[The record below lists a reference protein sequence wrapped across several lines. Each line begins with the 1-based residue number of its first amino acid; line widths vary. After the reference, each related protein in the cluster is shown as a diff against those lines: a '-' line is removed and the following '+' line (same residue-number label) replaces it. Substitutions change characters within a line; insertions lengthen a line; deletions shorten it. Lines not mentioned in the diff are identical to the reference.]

1 MKFLIKL
8 FYDVPTY
15 AKCLRWGIFKT
26 LLYLLFIALIT
37 ATSGYLTI
45 CEPIK
50 KAYFENI
57 GELKTQL
64 ANIKIENGKIQP
76 YLGNELAIKDALG
89 ETFAIV
95 ASKAIDV
102 HKTKNLIFS
111 IEGKRLSIYQA
122 GEEMSFD
129 LGSFDFGNAS
139 NFAETLPSWNDVQFI
154 IMPFVVFLISLS
166 ITIWHSLMLGTFAFI
181 IDIPHKR
188 LRAFNSIKMGILAST
203 PAAIISLMYTLAFR
217 QMLPDYIVMIISTA
231 MLYFVVIN
239 LIKKFR

>member
-1 MKFLIKL
+1 MKFLAKL
-8 FYDVPTY
+8 FYDIPTY
-15 AKCLRWGIFKT
+15 AKCLKWGKTKTIF
-26 LLYLLFIALIT
+26 YLLLIAFIT
-37 ATSGYLTI
+37 ATSAYVTI
-45 CEPIK
+45 YNPIK

-64 ANIKIENGKIQP
+64 ANIKIVNGKIQP
-76 YLGNELAIKDALG
+76 YSGNELSIKDTTG
-89 ETFAIV
+89 ETFAIISPKV
-95 ASKAIDV
+95 IDV

-111 IEGKRLSIYQA
+111 IEGKRLSIYQS
-122 GEEMSFD
+122 GEEMSFNLD
-129 LGSFDFGNAS
+129 SFDFGNAS
-139 NFAETLPSWNDVQFI
+139 NFAETIPSWNDVQFI
-154 IMPFVVFLISLS
+154 IMPFVVFMISLS

-188 LRAFNSIKMGILAST
+188 LRTFNSIKMAIVAST
-203 PAAIISLMYTLAFR
+203 PAAIIALIYALIFK